1 MSSLAGLIFGA
12 ALGCA
17 IFALPAWLDYTL
29 ASRVGGF
36 DSRSFSADPEFRL
49 LVALTLLS
57 DVLAATVALFGHSF
71 GLPGSRWAWLLLG
84 VVVVCSGCALRYWA
98 ILTLGRLF
106 RFVIAIQN
114 NHRVITDG
122 PYRLVRHPAYT
133 GALLI
138 QVGIGIALANSLS
151 LLICLVVPMI
161 GVIPR
166 IRREELA
173 LSADLGAEYQAY
185 AAKTKR
191 LIPKIW

>member
-1 MSSLAGLIFGA
+1 
-12 ALGCA
+12 
-17 IFALPAWLDYTL
+17 LPALLDYTL

-49 LVALTLLS
+49 IVGLTVLS
-57 DVLAATVALFGHSF
+57 DMLATVVAVFAHSVA
-71 GLPGSRWAWLLLG
+71 LPGSRWAWLLLG
-84 VVVVCSGCALRYWA
+84 VLLICSGCALRYWA
-98 ILTLGRLF
+98 ILTLGRFF

-114 NHRVITDG
+114 EHRVITGG

-138 QVGIGIALANSLS
+138 QLGIGTALANSLS
-151 LLICLVVPMI
+151 LLICLAIPMI

-173 LSADLGAEYQAY
+173 LTTDLGTEYQAY
-185 AAKTKR
+185 AASTKR